1 MRGPDPVWLP
11 DRQMD
16 VLLTLATRAGQ
27 LVSKEALAETVWRD
41 VAVTD
46 NSIVQ
51 AVSGLRQALGEATG
65 GPVYIQTHVRR
76 GYRFAAPVEQVA
88 EVSTGASLDA
98 LLQGYR
104 AFVDGRAA
112 LETLDRPGVARARA
126 AFEEA
131 LRVEPG
137 FAAAHIGLAHA
148 FLLAFEATRVD
159 AAPDGYLLS
168 RANQH
173 AREGCLLHP
182 WSGDAWSILALVRHR
197 SGEWREALAAARKA
211 TTLEPDD
218 WRHSIRL
225 AVVSWGEERLR
236 AARRAYDLCPGLA
249 LGHWFAAGV
258 FVARQRLDRA
268 LEELREGCAIQDA
281 QQAAQ
286 TAVIVTLTDDGM
298 QAAPVAPIAA
308 DSGASR
314 FPAVGLH
321 WLRGL
326 VLAEFGDE
334 EAALEAFAQELT
346 FEDAAHIYAREAAAN
361 SWYASG
367 AIYLRQGRTDEANAA
382 FQQALARVPTHAI
395 AAACLGRTRS
405 VPVAAPPT
413 DQGLEAVLSQAAALT
428 LSGKTEA
435 AGALVHCAL
444 TQAMPLSAGWVL
456 PVDPVLRPLSRQ
468 AAWGPVLSELR
479 ARAL

>member
-1 MRGPDPVWLP
+1 MRGPETVWLP

-16 VLLTLATRAGQ
+16 VLLTLAARAGQ
-27 LVSKEALAETVWRD
+27 LVSKETLAETVWRD

-51 AVSGLRQALGEATG
+51 AVSGLRQALGDAPD
-65 GPVYIQTHVRR
+65 GPGYIQTHVRQ
-76 GYRFAAPVEQVA
+76 GYRFSAPVEQVQDGTT
-88 EVSTGASLDA
+88 SASLDA
-98 LLQGYR
+98 LLNGYR

-112 LETLDRPGVARARA
+112 LETLDRPGVARARQ

-137 FAAAHIGLAHA
+137 FAAAHIGLGHA

-159 AAPDGYLLS
+159 AAPDSYLLS
-168 RANQH
+168 RASQH

-197 SGEWREALAAARKA
+197 CGEWREALAAGRKA

-218 WRHSIRL
+218 WRHLIRL

-236 AARRAYDLCPGLA
+236 AARRACDLCPDLA
-249 LGHWFAAGV
+249 LGHWFAATV

-268 LEELREGCAIQDA
+268 LEELRAGCAAQDGL
-281 QQAAQ
+281 QAARL
-286 TAVIVTLTDDGM
+286 AGGDV
-298 QAAPVAPIAA
+298 PP
-308 DSGASR
+308 R
-314 FPAVGLH
+314 FPAAGLH

-326 VLAEFGDE
+326 VLAASGDE

-361 SWYASG
+361 SWYATG
-367 AIYLRQGRTDEANAA
+367 AVYLRQGRLDEANAA
-382 FQQALARVPTHAI
+382 FGQTLARVPTHAI
-395 AAACLGRTRS
+395 AAACLGRHQQAG
-405 VPVAAPPT
+405 PVVTAA
-413 DQGLEAVLSQAAALT
+413 DRGLEAVLARAATLTLGGNPEAAA
-428 LSGKTEA
+428 A
-435 AGALVHCAL
+435 FVHCAL
-444 TQAMPLSAGWVL
+444 PQALPTSAGWAL
-456 PVDPVLRPLSRQ
+456 PVDPVLRPLEHRS
-468 AAWGPVLSELR
+468 AWAPVLSELR
-479 ARAL
+479 ARGL